1 MSNGKAPATLTRPAP
16 ASALSLELTPEPA
29 GRRHRKRDG
38 SSLSVQRITTLA
50 AAEQIRTAWRD
61 LHERSESC
69 NPYASPDWLIP
80 WARHF
85 VRERELALLAVYRNE
100 TLIGMAPW
108 YVRHVGPLSCQVYL
122 LGAGGPD
129 HLTELPQVLTAPG
142 EARSVLRAVLQHWSE
157 VPGTWDWL
165 ELPMLQE
172 QGWFEPEWLTEAVG
186 DRSFVQHKMT
196 RPSVVLTLPPDVPA
210 LHQTMKRNLRES
222 IHRAR
227 NRLDR
232 AGRPWAVT
240 VHAGEDDIGK
250 ALTVLAE
257 LHAARADLAG
267 RRRHGDHLAAPTH
280 RDFLADA
287 LGAMASRGRAEILT
301 LDVEGVPVAAQ
312 LVLRAPNSTYLGQ
325 SGVDPAW
332 WTFSPVTLLQLCAAE
347 SAVERGHKEFNLS
360 TGPVGAKLR
369 WSEQVV
375 QNPEFIVCG
384 PSRRSRAAFTAFRAV
399 SALVAVKR
407 DAAFHRTKTVAR
419 DTGIN
424 RRLRRGST
432 RTGDGRSGP
441 PAPGGR

>member
-1 MSNGKAPATLTRPAP
+1 MSNSNAPAMLARPAA
-16 ASALSLELTPEPA
+16 ASAPPLASPEPT
-29 GRRHRKRDG
+29 GRRHRRKDC
-38 SSLSVQRITTLA
+38 SSLSMERITTLA
-50 AAEQIRTAWRD
+50 AAEEILPAWRD
-61 LHERSESC
+61 LYDRGGSC

-85 VRERELALLAVYRNE
+85 VREDQLALLAVYRSG

-108 YVRHVGPLSCQVYL
+108 YVRHVGPLLSQVYL
-122 LGAGGPD
+122 LGSGGHD
-129 HLTELPQVLTAPG
+129 ALTELPQVLTAPG
-142 EARSVLRAVLQHWSE
+142 EARSVLRAALQHWSQ
-157 VPGTWDWL
+157 VPDTWDWL
-165 ELPMLQE
+165 ELPMLEE
-172 QGWFEPEWLTEAVG
+172 QGWFEPEWLADAVG
-186 DRSFVQHKMT
+186 DRSFVQHKLT
-196 RPSVVLTLPPDVPA
+196 RPSVVLALPPDVA
-210 LHQTMKRNLRES
+210 TLYQTMKRNLRES

-240 VHAGEDDIGK
+240 AHAEEDDIRK

-267 RRRHGDHLAAPTH
+267 RRRHSDHLAAPKH

-287 LGAMASRGRAEILT
+287 LGALACRGQAEILT

-325 SGVDPAW
+325 SGVDPEW
-332 WTFSPVTLLQLCAAE
+332 WNFSPVTLLQLCAAE

-360 TGPVGAKLR
+360 TGPVVAKLR

-384 PSRRSRAAFTAFRAV
+384 PRRRSRAAFTAYRAA
-399 SALVAVKR
+399 SAVAAVER
-407 DAAFHRTKTVAR
+407 DAAFHRTKTRTR
-419 DTGIN
+419 DMGMS
-424 RRLRRGST
+424 RRLRRG
-432 RTGDGRSGP
+432 GAPAGEARSRS
-441 PAPGGR
+441 AVSGGR

>member
-1 MSNGKAPATLTRPAP
+1 MMSNSNAPATATRPTA
-16 ASALSLELTPEPA
+16 ASALSRASAPEPT
-29 GRRHRKRDG
+29 GRRHRRKDC
-38 SSLSVQRITTLA
+38 SSLSVERITTLA
-50 AAEQIRTAWRD
+50 AAEEIATAWRD
-61 LHERSESC
+61 LHDRSGSG

-85 VRERELALLAVYRNE
+85 VRDRELALLAVYRDG

-108 YVRHVGPLSCQVYL
+108 YVRHAGPFRQVHM
-122 LGAGGPD
+122 LGTGGHD

-157 VPGTWDWL
+157 VRSTWDWL
-165 ELPMLQE
+165 ELPMLEE
-172 QGWFEPEWLTEAVG
+172 QGWFEPEWLTEAG
-186 DRSFVQHKMT
+186 DRSFVQHKLT
-196 RPSVVLTLPPDVPA
+196 RPSVVLALPSDVPT

-240 VHAGEDDIGK
+240 AYAGEDDIRK

-267 RRRHGDHLAAPTH
+267 RRRHSDHLGVAEH

-287 LGAMASRGRAEILT
+287 LGAMASREQAEILT

-312 LVLRAPNSTYLGQ
+312 LVLRAPTATYVGP

-332 WTFSPVTLLQLCAAE
+332 WNFSPVTLLQLSAAE
-347 SAVERGHKEFNLS
+347 SAVDRGHREFNLS
-360 TGPVGAKLR
+360 TGPVVAKLR

-384 PSRRSRAAFTAFRAV
+384 PRGRSRAAFTAYRAV
-399 SALVAVKR
+399 SAIVAVER

-419 DTGIN
+419 DIGMTG
-424 RRLRRGST
+424 RRIRGRT
-432 RTGDGRSGP
+432 RTGGARSFPPVPRGR
-441 PAPGGR
+441 